1 MGRQLRLLVEVR
13 SINLHNSTPQTRL
26 TFSVNAPS
34 APGLK
39 FGFTGETVAIT
50 FGNLTSDG
58 VLVGYRLSGLDWM
71 FTNITAGATH
81 LLVSSATT
89 DGANLTWPVYP
100 NTLELRV
107 TNWAYGVQVDAVHV
121 AEGES
126 LVRVPEDRGRT
137 VELIGDSLTSGM
149 YSTYEGLTSF
159 GYGIGAG
166 LGDAEYSVTAFPG
179 ICAAD
184 QDCWG
189 NPRGQERQ
197 WFYTCDTSYRAQ
209 VLYGG
214 KLVYRVMCLYRRGR
228 GRCLAL

>member
-1 MGRQLRLLVEVR
+1 MFL
-13 SINLHNSTPQTRL
+13 SHI
-26 TFSVNAPS
+26 APTS

-50 FGNLTSDG
+50 FGDLTSDG
-58 VLVGYRLSGLDWM
+58 VLVGYRLSGLDWT

-81 LLVSSATT
+81 LLVSSATITTTT
-89 DGANLTWPVYP
+89 DGANLTRPVSPP

-107 TNWAYGVQVDAVHV
+107 TNWAYGVQIDAVHV
-121 AEGES
+121 AEGAS
-126 LVRVPEDRGRT
+126 LVRVVAPEERRRT
-137 VELIGDSLTSGM
+137 VEFIGDSLTSGM
-149 YSTYEGLTSF
+149 YTTYEGLTSF

-166 LGDAEYSVTAFPG
+166 LGDAEYGVTAYPG

-184 QDCWG
+184 RDCWG
-189 NPRGQERQ
+189 NPRGQARQ

-214 KLVYRVMCLYRRGR
+214 ELICVPPRDVFVEAGR
-228 GRCLAL
+228 EEDAWHQDPVN

>member
-1 MGRQLRLLVEVR
+1 MCQ
-13 SINLHNSTPQTRL
+13 
-26 TFSVNAPS
+26 S
-34 APGLK
+34 APGIK
-39 FGFTGETVAIT
+39 FGFTGETVAVS

-81 LLVSSATT
+81 LLISADTP
-89 DGANLTWPVYP
+89 GANLTWPVYP

-107 TNWAYGVQVDAVHV
+107 TNWAYGVQLTAVHV

-126 LVRVPEDRGRT
+126 LVQLPDAGRT
-137 VELIGDSLTSGM
+137 VEFIGDSLTSGM
-149 YSTYEGLTSF
+149 YATYEGLASF

-166 LGDAEYSVTAFPG
+166 LGDTEYSITAFPG

-184 QDCWG
+184 EDCWG

-209 VLYGG
+209 VAYGCELG
-214 KLVYRVMCLYRRGR
+214 FRLFRRCFHDRERQMTGLGLNER
-228 GRCLAL
+228 LTTNCSRP